1 MWARSWV
8 GGGAAE
14 VWSSWP
20 KLDNRISQLISDHL
34 TGLYH
39 NYFVII
45 SSVILC
51 LNFERRLLTSV
62 HHFKPSRFL
71 SKLPRSFQEMT
82 VNPSLPSNCLA
93 DCPLPSRAVTR
104 HRWWKSPAGA
114 GRGTLARGL
123 QWPNTLRLCT
133 LCWYTWD
140 RIGHICNALKHR
152 FIFCRLFKTMRRD
165 WWQSRWPPGASQLDK
180 TGLWHYDSHNC
191 QGLNV
196 NFQIVNSVI

>member
-1 MWARSWV
+1 MIYEYTEYTILSILYSHDPCLWACGRTVGDTCRGFVALLHRMWARSWV
-8 GGGAAE
+8 GGGAAQ

-114 GRGTLARGL
+114 GEPWQEGCSDQPLWDSVHFAGTPGIALA
-123 QWPNTLRLCT
+123 
-133 LCWYTWD
+133 
-140 RIGHICNALKHR
+140 
-152 FIFCRLFKTMRRD
+152 IFAML
-165 WWQSRWPPGASQLDK
+165 
-180 TGLWHYDSHNC
+180 
-191 QGLNV
+191 
-196 NFQIVNSVI
+196 